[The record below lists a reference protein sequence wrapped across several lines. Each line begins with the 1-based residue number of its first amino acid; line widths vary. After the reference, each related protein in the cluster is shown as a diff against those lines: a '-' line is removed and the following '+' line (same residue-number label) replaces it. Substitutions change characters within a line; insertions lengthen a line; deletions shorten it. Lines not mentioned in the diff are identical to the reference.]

1 MFTELTHF
9 NRLLYDSIEALAKK
23 KGVSMAQIALAW
35 NMAQPNVSAPI
46 IGSTSIE
53 HLEELAASVHIKL
66 NEEEIK
72 SISDPYQPQAIV
84 RSSFSSGGESQ
95 TD

>member
-1 MFTELTHF
+1 MFAQLTQF
-9 NRLLYDSIEALAKK
+9 NHLLYDSIEALAKK

-35 NMAQPNVSAPI
+35 NMARPGVSAPI

-84 RSSFSSGGESQ
+84 RSSFTGRGESQ